1 MGILLPTPQIMYKKQ
16 WALHSRCSTNVI
28 PIQPCGRKCRRN
40 RTFHKSNQA
49 KLLVNRNGYFF
60 KNFVS
65 FLIFCFIFIFVSLV
79 DVIIREV
86 LMHVGGLLLVLW
98 WWTRA
103 FSNCT
108 FFLLGQVYS
117 CFFDKFFLSPSC
129 LVSQDAN
136 GTKNPRTDSAP
147 TKNNSNLNLICP
159 SSGKTV
165 KVPLHWGWVDNGY
178 PLYSLQ
184 RVHLLL
190 WWCHYSHYCSHY
202 YYYYLVT
209 SVLGWNSQ
217 WQMGAS
223 FIGLLYAAQFPCHS
237 EFILRRAA
245 FRTKAAWSQFVS
257 VLGSYISPKLSA
269 SPSGTQLFMELTIWD
284 NFLVMNAT
292 ITIKVL
298 LSWMGRQQKFWLLKN
313 PIN

>member
-1 MGILLPTPQIMYKKQ
+1 MASLLFYFFVSSVDFVVREAIMY
-16 WALHSRCSTNVI
+16 
-28 PIQPCGRKCRRN
+28 
-40 RTFHKSNQA
+40 
-49 KLLVNRNGYFF
+49 
-60 KNFVS
+60 
-65 FLIFCFIFIFVSLV
+65 
-79 DVIIREV
+79 
-86 LMHVGGLLLVLW
+86 VGGLRHSHFISIMMNQGIFSLHLL
-98 WWTRA
+98 
-103 FSNCT
+103 
-108 FFLLGQVYS
+108 LLGLLLG
-117 CFFDKFFLSPSC
+117 FDRFFLSPSC
-129 LVSQDAN
+129 LVSQGAN
-136 GTKNPRTDSAP
+136 GTENPMTDSAP
-147 TKNNSNLNLICP
+147 AENNSHLNLICP

-165 KVPLHWGWVDNGY
+165 KVPRQWGWVDNGH

-202 YYYYLVT
+202 YYYYPVT
-209 SVLGWNSQ
+209 SVLGRNSL

-284 NFLVMNAT
+284 NLSCYECQYYNQSIAILNGKATEVLV
-292 ITIKVL
+292 
-298 LSWMGRQQKFWLLKN
+298 GQKFH
-313 PIN
+313 

>member
-1 MGILLPTPQIMYKKQ
+1 
-16 WALHSRCSTNVI
+16 
-28 PIQPCGRKCRRN
+28 
-40 RTFHKSNQA
+40 
-49 KLLVNRNGYFF
+49 
-60 KNFVS
+60 
-65 FLIFCFIFIFVSLV
+65 
-79 DVIIREV
+79 
-86 LMHVGGLLLVLW
+86 MHVGGFIINTMVSKLGHFLTVLFPYWVKYTYGFLTNSSCHPAALFHRMPVGLKTLRLILPLQRTIGIWIWFAHLVG
-98 WWTRA
+98 RQSKFP
-103 FSNCT
+103 FSEAE
-108 FFLLGQVYS
+108 F
-117 CFFDKFFLSPSC
+117 
-129 LVSQDAN
+129 
-136 GTKNPRTDSAP
+136 
-147 TKNNSNLNLICP
+147 
-159 SSGKTV
+159 
-165 KVPLHWGWVDNGY
+165 DNGH

-209 SVLGWNSQ
+209 SVLGWNSL

-284 NFLVMNAT
+284 NFLVVNAT

-298 LSWMGRQQKFWLLKN
+298 LSWVGKQQKFWLVKN